1 MSNEITSNL
10 SDFMLEQ
17 RASTERELIKK
28 VWDDD
33 NLKQELIDNPKA
45 VLAREMGLES
55 LPASINVQIIEED
68 ESTLYVVIPKKP
80 VEINESELEADE
92 ELSDEA
98 LESVAGGSNYV
109 ASGVSDVAQVWKTGL
124 TASFLYG
131 MNKMAE
137 VRSMSQFSTF
147 GRR

>member
-17 RASTERELIKK
+17 RASTEKELIKK

-33 NLKQELIDNPKA
+33 NLKQELVDNPKA

-55 LPASINVQIIEED
+55 LPESINVQVIEED

-109 ASGVSDVAQVWKTGL
+109 ASGYSDVAQVWKTGL

-131 MNKMAE
+131 MKE
-137 VRSMSQFSTF
+137 MSQFSSLSQLSNF
-147 GRR
+147 RR